1 MNLRGVPQRIR
12 LDPESAQ
19 PEAKVAGHREILATV
34 MRSRTDLQV
43 HSPKFNL
50 HAGPPQIRH
59 DLGSTQ
65 PASRRSE
72 VLSTVMRIRTDLHV
86 HSPKK

>member
-1 MNLRGVPQRIR
+1 MNLRGVPPRIR

-59 DLGSTQ
+59 DPGSTQ

-72 VLSTVMRIRTDLHV
+72 VLATVMRSRTDLHL
-86 HSPKK
+86 HALT